1 MEGERWWDKE
11 LVDRS
16 GVAADTGT
24 PPRLLMMAPLFA
36 SVSRNDTNSS
46 EKLCPERTSL
56 SVADR
61 EECPRRLES
70 HFLSLVLCNTSNS
83 SSL

>member
-46 EKLCPERTSL
+46 EKLCG
-56 SVADR
+56 VAAGLISR
-61 EECPRRLES
+61 SYSWLRR
-70 HFLSLVLCNTSNS
+70 
-83 SSL
+83 